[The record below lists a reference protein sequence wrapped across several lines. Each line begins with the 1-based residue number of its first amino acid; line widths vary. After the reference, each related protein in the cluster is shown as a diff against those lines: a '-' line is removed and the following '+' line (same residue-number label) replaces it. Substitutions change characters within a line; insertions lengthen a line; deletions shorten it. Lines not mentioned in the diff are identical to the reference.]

1 MIISYFYCGGYF
13 DLWNEAM
20 LLHLER
26 IMKTHRAMQRKVKQI
41 SYLRLKVI
49 VFVIS
54 IFVLLI
60 DCMMKI

>member
-1 MIISYFYCGGYF
+1 VRSGYFYYIF
-13 DLWNEAM
+13 DFRLWDQAI

-26 IMKTHRAMQRKVKQI
+26 VMKTHRAMQRKVEEI

-60 DCMMKI
+60 NYMMKL